1 MDLSQVVIHP
11 AHWPAYKQ
19 VNELFTEAVSAEL
32 TAENAATGIGSSN
45 RGTPSKS
52 PLVWFHDYHLALA
65 PRYLRRRHRH
75 ALILHYWHIPWPPWD
90 IFRVCPQLPHL
101 IDGLLACDLVAFHL
115 PRYVHNFLDCAAR
128 ELPVAIDR
136 VRGTVTYRGH
146 TTYVR
151 SQPLGIDFTAWQEW
165 ARLSPTSPVLAG
177 TVPTPPPPAGTDD
190 ATPFNPTRPQIA
202 LSVDRLDYAKGILER
217 LHAFRLLL
225 ERSPGWR
232 ERVVLVQQV
241 APSRIN
247 LPAYRELARRIESSV
262 AQINARFRTERWLPV
277 LHLSKPLHPKELAA
291 LYRQADIMIACPL
304 RDGMN
309 LVAKE
314 FVASQIDQRGVL
326 LLSAFAGAAAELKE
340 GPVHV
345 NPYDTHHY
353 AGSIERALT
362 MPLGERR
369 QRMLTMRSYL
379 SQHDIYHWLGNILST
394 AAEIERNRRIG
405 R

>member
-1 MDLSQVVIHP
+1 MNRANVLNVGIIG
-11 AHWPAYKQ
+11 
-19 VNELFTEAVSAEL
+19 
-32 TAENAATGIGSSN
+32 TGM
-45 RGTPSKS
+45 
-52 PLVWFHDYHLALA
+52 
-65 PRYLRRRHRH
+65 
-75 ALILHYWHIPWPPWD
+75 
-90 IFRVCPQLPHL
+90 
-101 IDGLLACDLVAFHL
+101 AF
-115 PRYVHNFLDCAAR
+115 
-128 ELPVAIDR
+128 
-136 VRGTVTYRGH
+136 
-146 TTYVR
+146 
-151 SQPLGIDFTAWQEW
+151 
-165 ARLSPTSPVLAG
+165 
-177 TVPTPPPPAGTDD
+177 
-190 ATPFNPTRPQIA
+190 
-202 LSVDRLDYAKGILER
+202 ER
-217 LHAFRLLL
+217 LH
-225 ERSPGWR
+225 
-232 ERVVLVQQV
+232 
-241 APSRIN
+241 
-247 LPAYRELARRIESSV
+247 LPAYQELGDKFRIAALCDQDREKARDWAGRLGLSEEDVYSDYRELARRIESSV